1 MQKSIVGVLSFKKL
15 EDTLIIFTM
24 PGADLGNYIINK
36 EIKKFVKTNKDS
48 FFYKSL
54 GQKNYFSLLGQVDAI
69 IGNSSSGILEMPY
82 FQKATINLGTRQL
95 GRLSSK
101 SIINVGIKKKEIE
114 KSLKKI
120 SSPGF
125 KKIIKKSKKYY
136 GKEGAPLRI
145 LKVLKNLNTQN
156 LFQKRFFNI

>member
-1 MQKSIVGVLSFKKL
+1 
-15 EDTLIIFTM
+15 M

-36 EIKKFVKTNKDS
+36 EIKNSLKQIRL

-101 SIINVGIKKKEIE
+101 SIINVGIKKEIE
-114 KSLKKI
+114 
-120 SSPGF
+120 
-125 KKIIKKSKKYY
+125 
-136 GKEGAPLRI
+136 
-145 LKVLKNLNTQN
+145 NH
-156 LFQKRFFNI
+156 

>member
-1 MQKSIVGVLSFKKL
+1 MFSPETSSKISPKKQISEVLSAFKKL

-125 KKIIKKSKKYY
+125 KKIIKKVKNIMEKKEHHYVS
-136 GKEGAPLRI
+136 
-145 LKVLKNLNTQN
+145 LKY
-156 LFQKRFFNI
+156 